1 MRGRVSW
8 IAAAMAG
15 SIVAALPLCVQA
27 QDLAAPRCVGGA
39 PGSAT
44 LIAQDACQQAY
55 DVYQLIAPQL
65 GLALAGGN
73 ATAGTGSV
81 LGGLGHFSV
90 GVRVNAFDGLFP
102 NTSGGGYPVSTNGA
116 QRRTLAT
123 KGQWFGAPTADAA
136 IGLFKGFP
144 LALTNVLGVD
154 ALISAEYVP
163 TIHQN
168 DFSLDPSSNFR
179 FGYGARI
186 GLLSESIAFPGVS
199 FTWIERDLP
208 TIDIGVNASADV
220 GVNGSTIAISNMDV
234 TTRAWRIVAS
244 KSLIAFSVA
253 AGVGRDSYT
262 QSATLTGTVNQFGA
276 SASQSLAARQSLG
289 RTNFFGDFSINLP
302 LLKIVFEAGDAVGG
316 SVATFNSFAGGRADR
331 SQVYGS
337 FGLRL
342 SR

>member
-1 MRGRVSW
+1 MGTSMAAVS
-8 IAAAMAG
+8 
-15 SIVAALPLCVQA
+15 PLRVQA
-27 QDLAAPRCVGGA
+27 QDLPTPRCVGGA

-102 NTSGGGYPVSTNGA
+102 NTSNDGYPVSTNGA
-116 QRRTLAT
+116 QRRTLPT

-136 IGLFKGFP
+136 IGLYKGFP

-154 ALISAEYVP
+154 ALVSAEYVP
-163 TIHQN
+163 TIHAGRLLARPVVEFPVRVWRAN
-168 DFSLDPSSNFR
+168 RFVVGVHRVPRRVVHLDR
-179 FGYGARI
+179 ARLADDQRRRQRV
-186 GLLSESIAFPGVS
+186 G
-199 FTWIERDLP
+199 
-208 TIDIGVNASADV
+208 DV
-220 GVNGSTIAISNMDV
+220 GVNGSSIDINNMDV
-234 TTRAWRIVAS
+234 KTRAWRVVAS

-253 AGVGRDSYT
+253 AGVGRDSYE

-276 SASQSLAARQSLG
+276 IGEPVAGRDSNRWAARISSATS
-289 RTNFFGDFSINLP
+289 RSISP
-302 LLKIVFEAGDAVGG
+302 CSRSCFEAGDAVGG
-316 SVATFNSFAGGRADR
+316 SVATFNSFVGRTRRPLA
-331 SQVYGS
+331 
-337 FGLRL
+337 GLRIVRPSPEPVRSL
-342 SR
+342 GAR

>member
-15 SIVAALPLCVQA
+15 SIAAALPLRVQA

-163 TIHQN
+163 TIHN
-168 DFSLDPSSNFR
+168 GDFSLDPSSNFR

-208 TIDIGVNASADV
+208 TIKVGINGSAV
-220 GVNGSTIAISNMDV
+220 GANGSTIAIDNMDV
-234 TTRAWRIVAS
+234 RTHAWRIVAS

-253 AGVGRDSYT
+253 AGVGQDNYE

-276 SASQSLAARQSLG
+276 SASQSLAAKQSLG

-302 LLKIVFEAGDAVGG
+302 VLKIVFEAGDAVGG
-316 SVATFNSFAGGRADR
+316 SVATYNSFAGGRADR
-331 SQVYGS
+331 SQIYGS

>member
-8 IAAAMAG
+8 IAAVMGIA
-15 SIVAALPLCVQA
+15 AALPLRVQA
-27 QDLAAPRCVGGA
+27 QDLQAPKCVAGA

-102 NTSGGGYPVSTNGA
+102 NTSNGGYPVSTNGA

-163 TIHQN
+163 TIHN
-168 DFSLDPSSNFR
+168 GDFSLDPSSNFR

-208 TIDIGVNASADV
+208 TIKV
-220 GVNGSTIAISNMDV
+220 GINGSAVGAKEAPSPSTNGREDA
-234 TTRAWRIVAS
+234 RGRIVAS

-253 AGVGRDSYT
+253 AGIGQDNYE
-262 QSATLTGTVNQFGA
+262 QSATLTGGQPVRRLG
-276 SASQSLAARQSLG
+276 SQSLAAKQSLG

-302 LLKIVFEAGDAVGG
+302 ALKIVFEAGDAVGG
-316 SVATFNSFAGGRADR
+316 SVATYNSFAGGRADR
-331 SQVYGS
+331 SQIYGS